1 MTAPAVPVATPV
13 SAGRRPKAGIDRWAG
28 AVEFWLRAHT
38 VLVYAFLYLPIF
50 IVVLFSFNANRLA
63 TIWTGFSMHWYG
75 DALADQVVQSALLNS
90 FSVAAASLKKK
101 ITSGT
106 MDNISDQSAW

>member
-1 MTAPAVPVATPV
+1 MTAPAVPAATPV
-13 SAGRRPKAGIDRWAG
+13 AAGRRPKAGIDRWAG

-75 DALADQVVQSALLNS
+75 DALADQVVQ
-90 FSVAAASLKKK
+90 
-101 ITSGT
+101 
-106 MDNISDQSAW
+106 